1 MANTIFNFRP
11 QKGTVPLYQQLAAC
25 LEAEIQQQH
34 LLPGEY
40 LPSIRRLNRDLKISR
55 TTVEAAYQRLIDKGL
70 LESLPSRGYQVVA
83 VSSKE
88 SGEKKHT
95 VFSPGNKNIPDVL
108 YNFSNNYVDTATF
121 DTVLWRR
128 CLNRAL
134 HAPASI
140 TGYGDPQGEQALR
153 EVLARYSYVSRGV
166 ACQPEQILVGA
177 GLQTLLM
184 ILLPLLPV
192 TEKKVGLEAPGFPQ
206 AEQIFRLMGWETR
219 QYDPADPNGDWPG
232 LLMISPAN
240 PYKGRALTEKERN
253 NLIVATQLERVY
265 LLEDDYNGEF
275 RYLHRPTPALHSFG
289 NRERI
294 IYLGSFSRTML
305 PSLRISYMVLPV
317 SLLPAYQKIASRY
330 NQTSSTVEQ
339 IALATYIGEGH
350 LTRHIK
356 KLRSL
361 YREKSRMLQNAL
373 HSICEGEVRLLTS
386 GTGLHLRL
394 LVNRSCSA
402 EMLAKAALMEGV
414 KIIPVRG
421 TDPKR
426 KPEILLSFAGISKEK
441 IAAGV
446 EALHR
451 ALHSSALGIHG
462 PIEEKK
468 GCKV

>member
-1 MANTIFNFRP
+1 
-11 QKGTVPLYQQLAAC
+11 
-25 LEAEIQQQH
+25 
-34 LLPGEY
+34 
-40 LPSIRRLNRDLKISR
+40 
-55 TTVEAAYQRLIDKGL
+55 
-70 LESLPSRGYQVVA
+70 
-83 VSSKE
+83 
-88 SGEKKHT
+88 
-95 VFSPGNKNIPDVL
+95 
-108 YNFSNNYVDTATF
+108 
-121 DTVLWRR
+121 
-128 CLNRAL
+128 
-134 HAPASI
+134 
-140 TGYGDPQGEQALR
+140 
-153 EVLARYSYVSRGV
+153 
-166 ACQPEQILVGA
+166 
-177 GLQTLLM
+177 
-184 ILLPLLPV
+184 
-192 TEKKVGLEAPGFPQ
+192 
-206 AEQIFRLMGWETR
+206 
-219 QYDPADPNGDWPG
+219 
-232 LLMISPAN
+232 MISPAN

-305 PSLRISYMVLPV
+305 PSLRISYMVLPL
-317 SLLPAYQKIASRY
+317 SLLPAYQEIASRY

-339 IALATYIGEGH
+339 MALATYIGDGH

-394 LVNRSCSA
+394 LVNRSCST
-402 EMLAKAALMEGV
+402 EVLAKAALAEGV

-426 KPEILLSFAGISKEK
+426 KPEILLSFAGISREK
-441 IAAGV
+441 ITAGV

-451 ALHSSALGIHG
+451 ALNSNALGIHG